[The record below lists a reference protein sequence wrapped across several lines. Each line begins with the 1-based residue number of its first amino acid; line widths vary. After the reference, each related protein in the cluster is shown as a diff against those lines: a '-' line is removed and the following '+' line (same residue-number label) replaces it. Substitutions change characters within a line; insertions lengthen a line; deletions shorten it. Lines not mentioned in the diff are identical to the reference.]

1 MIMDYI
7 MDKLMGFILIMI
19 YMMVFLKSMHQ
30 LKYDKEIYKDQVNGI
45 FVGKLIWN
53 LFIFVIDI

>member
-1 MIMDYI
+1 

-45 FVGKLIWN
+45 FVGKLI
-53 LFIFVIDI
+53 